1 MRTFIEQ
8 MRTRGLVT
16 DVHDPV
22 SSRFDAPKR
31 AFSTDRLLFFHNLD
45 GRKAVMNLVANRESL
60 AVALG
65 VAPEILVPRLA
76 SCRYDGKLVDAGSLP
91 LGPVNLDEIP
101 IMENYP
107 GEAGRYLNSGVV
119 FSRYEGVENASVHRM
134 LKAGKDR
141 LVARLVE
148 GRHTHT
154 LHKRA
159 LANGERLP
167 VAVVIGMHPLVLFA
181 SCSRVPESMELPFA
195 AELLGGE
202 IPVHTLPNGVRVP
215 DAEIILEGYIGSE
228 TAVEGPYVDITR
240 TYDPERI
247 QPVIELTGMYTKPD
261 FIFNCVAVATP
272 HYYVKYPI
280 DTFNLDFSVN
290 YDIIK
295 SIIHHKIPF
304 MHFSSSEVYGKKWE
318 SPYQEDITDLT
329 IGPTHKSR
337 WIYATSKIMLE
348 QLIKAHNCEHVIV
361 RPQNFFG
368 WDMDWLP
375 DMNTN
380 IDNKWLRV

>member
-1 MRTFIEQ
+1 MRTFIEE

-16 DVHDPV
+16 DVHEPV
-22 SSRFDAPKR
+22 SSRYDAPKR

-45 GRKAVMNLVANRESL
+45 GRKAVMNLVASRDAL

-65 VAPEILVPRLA
+65 VTPDVLVPRLA
-76 SCRYDGKLVDAGSLP
+76 SCRYNGTLVDAGTLP
-91 LGPVNLDEIP
+91 MRPVNLDEIP

-134 LKAGKDR
+134 LKAGKDK

-159 LANGERLP
+159 CANGDRLP

-195 AELLGGE
+195 AELLGGQ
-202 IPVHTLPNGVRVP
+202 IPVYTLSNGVRVP
-215 DAEIILEGYIGSE
+215 DAEIILEGYIGNE

-261 FIFNCVAVATP
+261 LSIPGLSTP
-272 HYYVKYPI
+272 EM
-280 DTFNLDFSVN
+280 
-290 YDIIK
+290 
-295 SIIHHKIPF
+295 SI
-304 MHFSSSEVYGKKWE
+304 
-318 SPYQEDITDLT
+318 
-329 IGPTHKSR
+329 
-337 WIYATSKIMLE
+337 
-348 QLIKAHNCEHVIV
+348 
-361 RPQNFFG
+361 NF
-368 WDMDWLP
+368 
-375 DMNTN
+375 
-380 IDNKWLRV
+380 